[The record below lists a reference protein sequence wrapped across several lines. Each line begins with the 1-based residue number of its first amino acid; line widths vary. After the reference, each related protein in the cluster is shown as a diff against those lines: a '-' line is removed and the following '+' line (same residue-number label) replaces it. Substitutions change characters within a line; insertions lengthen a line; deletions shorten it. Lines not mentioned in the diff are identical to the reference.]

1 MEKLVFIG
9 LGGFLG
15 SIARYGLTSLVQTK
29 TESLFPYGTMLVNI
43 LGCFI
48 IGLLMTLFQ
57 ERIVVSQNVRF
68 FLIIGILGG
77 FTTFSSFSYDTFAMM
92 KSGNFFGAGLNT
104 GVSLFGCLIATWAGF
119 YAGEIFSSN
128 KF

>member
-1 MEKLVFIG
+1 MEKFVFIG

-29 TESLFPYGTMLVNI
+29 TESIFPYGTMLVNI

-57 ERIVVSQNVRF
+57 ERIVVSQNIRL

-92 KSGNFFGAGLNT
+92 KTGNFLGAGLNA
-104 GVSLFGCLIATWAGF
+104 GVSLFGCLIATWFGF
-119 YAGEIFSSN
+119 YIGENF
-128 KF
+128 

>member
-9 LGGFLG
+9 LGGFFG
-15 SIARYGLTSLVQTK
+15 SIARYGLASLVQTK

-43 LGCFI
+43 LGCFL

-57 ERIVVSQNVRF
+57 ERIVVSQNIRLFV
-68 FLIIGILGG
+68 IIGILGG
-77 FTTFSSFSYDTFAMM
+77 FTTFSSFSYDTFALM
-92 KSGNFFGAGLNT
+92 KSGNLFGAGLNA

-119 YAGEIFSSN
+119 YVGENF
-128 KF
+128 

>member
-1 MEKLVFIG
+1 MEKFVFIG

-15 SIARYGLTSLVQTK
+15 SIARYGLTSLIQTK
-29 TESLFPYGTMLVNI
+29 TESIFPYGTMLVNI

-57 ERIVVSQNVRF
+57 ERIVVSQNIRL

-92 KSGNFFGAGLNT
+92 KTGNFLGAGLNA
-104 GVSLFGCLIATWAGF
+104 GVSLFGCLIATWFGF
-119 YAGEIFSSN
+119 YIGENF
-128 KF
+128 

>member
-1 MEKLVFIG
+1 MEKYVFIG

-15 SIARYGLTSLVQTK
+15 SIARFWLASFVQNK

-43 LGCFI
+43 SGCFV

-57 ERIVVSQNVRF
+57 EKIVVGQNIRLFV
-68 FLIIGILGG
+68 IIGLLGG
-77 FTTFSSFSYDTFAMM
+77 FTTFSSFSYDTIALL
-92 KSGNFFGAGLNT
+92 KSGNFLSAGLNA

-119 YAGEIFSSN
+119 YIGENF
-128 KF
+128 

>member
-1 MEKLVFIG
+1 MEKYLFIG

-15 SIARYGLTSLVQTK
+15 SIARFGIASFIQNK
-29 TESLFPYGTMLVNI
+29 TESLFPYGTMVVNI
-43 LGCFI
+43 AGCFI

-57 ERIVVSQNVRF
+57 ERIIVSQNIRL

-92 KSGNFFGAGLNT
+92 KSGNLFGAGLNA
-104 GVSLFGCLIATWAGF
+104 GMSLFGCLIATVVGF
-119 YAGEIFSSN
+119 YVGENF
-128 KF
+128 

>member
-1 MEKLVFIG
+1 MEKFVFIG
-9 LGGFLG
+9 LGGFFG

-29 TESLFPYGTMLVNI
+29 SESLFPYGTMLVNI
-43 LGCFI
+43 IGCFI

-57 ERIVVSQNVRF
+57 ERIVVSQNIRL

-92 KSGNFFGAGLNT
+92 KSGNFLDAGLNAS
-104 GVSLFGCLIATWAGF
+104 VSLFGCLIATWAGF
-119 YAGEIFSSN
+119 YVGENF
-128 KF
+128 